1 LVTDNKIEM
10 SHKNNVIIKAMGG
23 HLKCISLEWTGS
35 LTRVRFTKV
44 TKTRGKTIFCTSD
57 FTL

>member
-10 SHKNNVIIKAMGG
+10 SHKNNDIIKAMGG

-35 LTRVRFTKV
+35 LKADRHLLV
-44 TKTRGKTIFCTSD
+44 TVAAPTLPHLTRGLT
-57 FTL
+57 